1 MGNLPKFA
9 VIADAHIY
17 SIPGIQ
23 DQHLQMALPKAKAA
37 GAAFIIMAGDL
48 VEDGRRLCYENF
60 CNTMEQSPL
69 PWFPMLGN
77 KEISQNSTQRYR
89 SYFGCP
95 YYTVEASGYRLIVL
109 GLHDFSITPARMRWL
124 RRVLQDTAPHDNALI
139 LGHHYLEYFSDTTRE
154 TFVNLCNEFHV
165 KHFITAHAHRPRVTQ
180 YGPLTEHLLQAV
192 DPDKAL
198 ESLPGFT
205 MVQLDD
211 EHLQTD
217 FVPVTIPAAQV
228 QEHLIDQLGL
238 APAGDWGPPNQLEQ
252 LCASGSFKSYQLR
265 IGRRDSFRKLA
276 AEAEIARSYGLQIIG
291 HLPGPDFDES
301 GRLHNEAD
309 MSAATDF
316 CLQQGAALLILHP
329 TKLPADVIC
338 DHYGRLNMNRP
349 AVPRIIEKYV
359 EMVGRME
366 ELGLPVALEN
376 NSSKQRRTT
385 FGGLPSHLTS
395 LANPLR
401 ECGLNPG
408 FCFDI
413 GHAKASVA
421 QAQVSEWMAAFG
433 DNLLALHLHT
443 GDPQTRTTHEAIDE
457 LFSTTRWYGL
467 SAWLAYKQLHVPC
480 LLEVCTP
487 EAALQSTNALK
498 ELPNACSSAL

>member
-1 MGNLPKFA
+1 MGSLPKFA
-9 VIADAHIY
+9 VIADSHIY
-17 SIPGIQ
+17 RIPGIQ
-23 DQHLQMALPKAKAA
+23 DQHLQMALAKAEAA

-60 CNTMEQSPL
+60 SKILAQSPL

-89 SYFGCP
+89 SYFGRP
-95 YYTVEASGYRLIVL
+95 YYTVERSSYRLIVL
-109 GLHDFSITPARMRWL
+109 GLHDFSIMPAQMCWL
-124 RRVLQDTAPHDNALI
+124 RRVLQDTAPHDNTLI
-139 LGHHYLEYFSDTTRE
+139 FSHHYLEYVSDRTRQ
-154 TFVNLCNEFHV
+154 TFVSLCEMFHV
-165 KHFITAHAHRPRVTQ
+165 KHFITAHAHRPTTTQ
-180 YGPLTEHLLQAV
+180 YGPLTEHLLQTI

-198 ESLPGFT
+198 ASLPGFT
-205 MVQLDD
+205 MVQLDGK
-211 EHLQTD
+211 HLQTD

-238 APAGDWGPPNQLEQ
+238 APADDWGPPQRLEQ
-252 LCASGSFKSYQLR
+252 LCASGGFRSYQLR
-265 IGRRDSFRKLA
+265 IGGCDSFRRLA
-276 AEAEIARSYGLQIIG
+276 VEAEIARSHGLQIIG
-291 HLPGPDFDES
+291 HLPGPDFDEI
-301 GRLHNEAD
+301 GRLRNEAD

-316 CLQQGAALLILHP
+316 CRQQDAALLILHP

-338 DHYGRLNMNRP
+338 DHYGRLNINRP
-349 AVPRIIEKYV
+349 AVQRIIAKYV

-366 ELGLPVALEN
+366 ESGMPVALEN

-395 LANPLR
+395 LAEPLR
-401 ECGLNPG
+401 ERGLNPG

-421 QAQVSEWMAAFG
+421 EAQIVEWMAALG
-433 DNLLALHLHT
+433 DNLLALHLHA
-443 GDPQTRTTHEAIDE
+443 GDPQTRTTHEPIDE
-457 LFSTTRWYGL
+457 LFSWTRWYGL
-467 SAWLAYKQLHVPC
+467 AAWLAYKQLHIPC

-487 EAALQSTNALK
+487 EAALHSTNALQ
-498 ELPNACSSAL
+498 ELPNACSTAL